1 MKDTQTY
8 PEIQT
13 MQKIIDSD
21 ATALEELYNRYSQ
34 ILFTLIKKIVEDKT
48 IAEEILVEVFLIV
61 WKKGKSFDQS
71 TNNLYTWLVRLAY
84 NKAVDRKKREI
95 SPDSLPEYTD
105 EYENRFIIP
114 ILAKTI
120 EAKDL
125 ESAIAVKPK
134 FEDAM
139 NKLTETQ
146 KYVINLAYYEGKT
159 QSDIANQLNIPLPTV
174 KSKIQVAM
182 SNLKHNFGSGK

>member
-1 MKDTQTY
+1 MEDAQTH

-13 MQKIIDSD
+13 MQEIVD
-21 ATALEELYNRYSQ
+21 ADTAALEELYDRYSQ
-34 ILFTLIKKIVEDKT
+34 ILYTLIKKIVEDQT
-48 IAEEILVEVFLIV
+48 IAEELLKDVFLIV
-61 WKKGKSFDQS
+61 WKKGERFDQS

-84 NKAVDRKKREI
+84 NKAVDRKKREL
-95 SPDSLPEYTD
+95 STDSLPEYTE
-105 EYENRFIIP
+105 EYEDRFIIP

-125 ESAIAVKPK
+125 ESAMALKPR

-139 NKLTETQ
+139 HKLTETQ
-146 KYVINLAYYEGKT
+146 QYVLNLAYYEGKT

>member
-1 MKDTQTY
+1 MEDTQTH

-21 ATALEELYNRYSQ
+21 AAALEELYDRYSQ
-34 ILFTLIKKIVEDKT
+34 ILYTLINKIIEDNAV
-48 IAEEILVEVFLIV
+48 AEELLADVFLLV
-61 WKKGKSFDQS
+61 WKKGNRFNLS

-84 NKAVDRKKREI
+84 NKAVDRKKRETA
-95 SPDSLPEYTD
+95 PDSLPEYTD
-105 EYENRFIIP
+105 EYEDRFIIP
-114 ILAKTI
+114 ILSKTI

-125 ESAIAVKPK
+125 ESAMAVKPK

-174 KSKIQVAM
+174 KSKVQVAM
-182 SNLKHNFGSGK
+182 SNLKHNFASGK

>member
-21 ATALEELYNRYSQ
+21 AAALEELYDRYSQ
-34 ILFTLIKKIVEDKT
+34 ILYTLIHKIVED
-48 IAEEILVEVFLIV
+48 IAVAEELLVAVFLLV
-61 WKKGKSFDQS
+61 WKKGKRFDLS

-84 NKAVDRKKREI
+84 NKAIDRKKRETA
-95 SPDSLPEYTD
+95 PDSLPEYTD
-105 EYENRFIIP
+105 EYEERFIIP
-114 ILAKTI
+114 ILGKTI
-120 EAKDL
+120 ESKDL
-125 ESAIAVKPK
+125 ESAMAVKPK

-146 KYVINLAYYEGKT
+146 KYVINLAYYEAKT
-159 QSDIANQLNIPLPTV
+159 QTDIAYQLNIPLPTV
-174 KSKIQVAM
+174 KSKVQVAM
-182 SNLKHNFGSGK
+182 SNLKHNFASGK

>member
-1 MKDTQTY
+1 MEDTQTH

-21 ATALEELYNRYSQ
+21 AAALEELYDRYSQ
-34 ILFTLIKKIVEDKT
+34 ILYTLINKIVEDNAV
-48 IAEEILVEVFLIV
+48 AEELLADVFLLV
-61 WKKGKSFDQS
+61 WKKGDRFNLS

-84 NKAVDRKKREI
+84 NKAVDRKKRETA
-95 SPDSLPEYTD
+95 PDSLPEYTD
-105 EYENRFIIP
+105 EYEDRFIIP
-114 ILAKTI
+114 ILSKTI

-125 ESAIAVKPK
+125 ESAMAVKPK

-174 KSKIQVAM
+174 KSKVQVAM
-182 SNLKHNFGSGK
+182 SNLKHNFVSGK

>member
-1 MKDTQTY
+1 MEDTQTH

-13 MQKIIDSD
+13 MQKVIDSD
-21 ATALEELYNRYSQ
+21 ATALEELYDRYSQ
-34 ILFTLIKKIVEDKT
+34 ILYTLTKKIVDDKT
-48 IAEEILVEVFLIV
+48 VAEELLVDVFLLV
-61 WKKGKSFDQS
+61 WKKGNSFDLA

-84 NKAVDRKKREI
+84 NKAVDRKKRKI
-95 SPDSLPEYTD
+95 SPEALPEYTD
-105 EYENRFIIP
+105 EYEDKFIIP
-114 ILAKTI
+114 KLSKTI

-125 ESAIAVKPK
+125 ESVMGVKLK
-134 FEDAM
+134 FEDAV

-174 KSKIQVAM
+174 KSKVQVAM
-182 SNLKHNFGSGK
+182 SNLKHNFASGK